1 MFNNQ
6 PINKVEWIK
15 SEELKAN
22 DYNPNHIPPP
32 ELKLLKTSIMADGW
46 TQPIVVRE
54 DNEIVDGFH
63 RWVLS
68 CKDKDIQKLTEGMVP
83 IVRLNNKKREEQMM
97 STIRHNRARGAHG
110 VMLMSDI
117 VVEMKDNLN
126 MQDEDIQE
134 LLGMEEE
141 EVDRLYDNSGMIKRG
156 SKPEFNKG
164 WKPKDDK

>member
-32 ELKLLKTSIMADGW
+32 ELKLLKTSIIADGW

-68 CKDKDIQKLTEGMVP
+68 CKDKDIK
-83 IVRLNNKKREEQMM
+83 
-97 STIRHNRARGAHG
+97 
-110 VMLMSDI
+110 
-117 VVEMKDNLN
+117 
-126 MQDEDIQE
+126 
-134 LLGMEEE
+134 
-141 EVDRLYDNSGMIKRG
+141 
-156 SKPEFNKG
+156 
-164 WKPKDDK
+164 